1 MFGMGTQIV
10 IKDADKLEGVR
21 DMEFEI
27 SRKHIELIIAAG
39 ANIIMTT
46 GGIDDM
52 AQKYLVENNVVGIRR
67 VQMDDLK
74 RIGKLTTGTIVN
86 SMADMDGN
94 ESFDQQN
101 FGYAELFQEKRIGE
115 DNYVII
121 QGGKGR

>member
-1 MFGMGTQIV
+1 
-10 IKDADKLEGVR
+10 
-21 DMEFEI
+21 MEFEI

-94 ESFDQQN
+94 ESFDPQN
-101 FGYAELFQEKRIGE
+101 FGYAELF
-115 DNYVII
+115 
-121 QGGKGR
+121 